1 MAGLTRLQR
10 VERVGAVEF
19 NARVCYNAFGGDT
32 MLPKK
37 ETLTIEFKS
46 DIKKLSDSE
55 IFEAVVAFAN
65 TEGGELYLGIE
76 DNGEVTGVH
85 KAHEN
90 TTTVSAF
97 IANNTVPPVPVRAEI
112 VEDTL
117 PVLKISVPKS
127 YSGITA
133 TVSGKTLHRQ
143 LKANGEPENVPM
155 YPTTFVTRLSDLRL
169 LDYSAMP
176 LLESSLE
183 DFDPLEVER
192 LRQLVTTYNGEKNLL
207 DLTDEDLF
215 KALGLVRELNNSLY
229 PTITGILLIG
239 KVEAIKRHVP
249 THAAVFQVL
258 EGTEVRNNDDYVLPL
273 LQTIERLN
281 NNLAA
286 RNPEQEIEMGLF
298 RFAIPEFDKRA
309 IREAL
314 VNAFSHRDYSKMGR
328 VRVTISDEGLTIANP
343 GGFIEG
349 VSINNLLTAEP
360 HGRNPQ
366 LADALKRIG
375 LAERTGRG
383 IDRIYEGS
391 LIFGRPL
398 PDYSAS
404 TSVTVSLFIQRSKP
418 DRQIAQ
424 LVANEQNRLG
434 RPLSLNTLLVL
445 NTLKDIPKSTV
456 NQLSKAIN
464 ISETAVKGILDTSI
478 EAGIV
483 EGFGN
488 GKNRTYILSPKVY
501 RTQTGKIG
509 YVRQVDIDET
519 RYPELIINLAKN
531 TEFLSRADVIQLL
544 HVSPSKAYTLLK
556 KLVAQG
562 VLEPVNKGH
571 YAKYRYVGNR

>member
-1 MAGLTRLQR
+1 
-10 VERVGAVEF
+10 
-19 NARVCYNAFGGDT
+19 

-46 DIKKLSDSE
+46 DRKKFPDSE
-55 IFEAVVAFAN
+55 LIEAVVAFAN
-65 TEGGELYLGIE
+65 TEGGDLYIGIE
-76 DNGEVTGVH
+76 DNGDVTGVH
-85 KAHEN
+85 KDHLNITA
-90 TTTVSAF
+90 VSALV
-97 IANNTVPPVPVRAEI
+97 ANNTVPPIPVRAELI
-112 VEDTL
+112 EDTF

-127 YSGITA
+127 YSGISA
-133 TVSGKTLHRQ
+133 TSNGKTLHRQ

-155 YPTTFVTRLSDLRL
+155 YPPMFATRLSDLRL

-176 LLESSLE
+176 LLESSID
-183 DFDPLEVER
+183 DFDPIEIDR
-192 LRQLVTTYNGEKNLL
+192 LKQLISSYNGEKNLL
-207 DLTDEDLF
+207 DLANEDLF
-215 KALGLVRELNNSLY
+215 KALGFVREQNNVLY

-239 KVEAIKRHVP
+239 KVSAIKRHVP

-258 EGTEVRNNDDYVLPL
+258 EGTEVKTNDDIVLPL
-273 LQTIERLN
+273 LQTIEGLN
-281 NNLAA
+281 NRLEM
-286 RNPEQEIEMGLF
+286 RNPEEEIEMGLF
-298 RFAIPEFDKRA
+298 RMSVPDFDKRA

-314 VNAFSHRDYSKMGR
+314 VNAFSHRDYTKMGR
-328 VRVTISDEGLTIANP
+328 VRVTVNDDGLTIANP

-349 VSINNLLTAEP
+349 VTIKNLLTAEP

-391 LIFGRPL
+391 LLFGRPL
-398 PDYSAS
+398 PDYTAS

-424 LVANEQNRLG
+424 LVSNEQNRLG

-445 NTLKDIPKSTV
+445 NTLKDLPKSTV
-456 NQLSKAIN
+456 GQLAEVIN
-464 ISETAVKGILDTSI
+464 ITETTTKGILDASI
-478 EAGIV
+478 SAGLVEA
-483 EGFGN
+483 FGN

-501 RTQTGKIG
+501 KTQTGKIG

-531 TEFLSRADVIQLL
+531 TDYLSRADVVQLL

-556 KLVAQG
+556 KLVEQG
-562 VLEPVNKGH
+562 LLEPVNKGH
-571 YAKYRYVGNR
+571 YAKYKYIDKH

>member
-1 MAGLTRLQR
+1 MNYEALPDDLKDHGRFCAWRYEDRNGRQTKVPYHPLTG
-10 VERVGAVEF
+10 EA
-19 NARVCYNAFGGDT
+19 ARSNDPGSFVSF
-32 MLPKK
+32 
-37 ETLTIEFKS
+37 S
-46 DIKKLSDSE
+46 
-55 IFEAVVAFAN
+55 EAV
-65 TEGGELYLGIE
+65 
-76 DNGEVTGVH
+76 
-85 KAHEN
+85 
-90 TTTVSAF
+90 
-97 IANNTVPPVPVRAEI
+97 
-112 VEDTL
+112 
-117 PVLKISVPKS
+117 
-127 YSGITA
+127 
-133 TVSGKTLHRQ
+133 Q
-143 LKANGEPENVPM
+143 ANGYDGIGIGIFNGLCAV
-155 YPTTFVTRLSDLRL
+155 DL
-169 LDYSAMP
+169 D
-176 LLESSLE
+176 
-183 DFDPLEVER
+183 DCI
-192 LRQLVTTYNGEKNLL
+192 
-207 DLTDEDLF
+207 TDS
-215 KALGLVRELNNSLY
+215 GY
-229 PTITGILLIG
+229 
-239 KVEAIKRHVP
+239 IKQP
-249 THAAVFQVL
+249 AADIIHL
-258 EGTEVRNNDDYVLPL
+258 MHSYTEVSPGGNG
-273 LQTIERLN
+273 IH
-281 NNLAA
+281 
-286 RNPEQEIEMGLF
+286 ILF
-298 RFAIPEFDKRA
+298 RADG
-309 IREAL
+309 
-314 VNAFSHRDYSKMGR
+314 FSYDTGR
-328 VRVTISDEGLTIANP
+328 YYIMNEGLTIANP

-544 HVSPSKAYTLLK
+544 HVSPSKAYILLK

>member
-1 MAGLTRLQR
+1 
-10 VERVGAVEF
+10 
-19 NARVCYNAFGGDT
+19 

-37 ETLTIEFKS
+37 ESLTIEFKS
-46 DIKKLSDSE
+46 DQKKLSDSE

-90 TTTVSAF
+90 TTTVCAF
-97 IANNTVPPVPVRAEI
+97 IANNTIPPVSVRAEI
-112 VEDTL
+112 VEDLL
-117 PVLKISVPKS
+117 PVLKISVPKT

-143 LKANGEPENVPM
+143 LKANGEPENIPM
-155 YPTTFVTRLSDLRL
+155 YPTAFATRLSDLRL

-176 LLESSLE
+176 LLQSSTE
-183 DFDPLEVER
+183 DFDPIEVQR
-192 LRQLVTTYNGEKNLL
+192 LRQLVASYNGEKNLL

-215 KALGLVRELNNSLY
+215 KALGLVREQNNILY

-239 KVEAIKRHVP
+239 KVEAIKRHIP

-281 NNLAA
+281 NSLEA
-286 RNPEQEIEMGLF
+286 RNPEQEIEIGLF
-298 RFAIPEFDKRA
+298 RYAIPEFDKRA

-328 VRVTISDEGLTIANP
+328 VRVTMSDEGLTIANP

-424 LVANEQNRLG
+424 LVTNEQNRLG

-456 NQLSKAIN
+456 SQIAEAIN
-464 ISETAVKGILDTSI
+464 ISDTVVKGILDTSI

-483 EGFGN
+483 DGFGN

-501 RTQTGKIG
+501 RTQTERIG

-531 TEFLSRADVIQLL
+531 TDFLSRADVVQLL

-556 KLVAQG
+556 KLVLQG
-562 VLEPVNKGH
+562 ALEPINKGH
-571 YAKYRYVGNR
+571 YAKYRYVGG

>member
-1 MAGLTRLQR
+1 
-10 VERVGAVEF
+10 
-19 NARVCYNAFGGDT
+19 

-37 ETLTIEFKS
+37 ESLTIEFKS
-46 DIKKLSDSE
+46 DQKKLSDSE

-90 TTTVSAF
+90 ITTVCAF
-97 IANNTVPPVPVRAEI
+97 IANNTIPPVSVRAEI
-112 VEDTL
+112 VEDIL
-117 PVLKISVPKS
+117 PVLKISVPKT

-143 LKANGEPENVPM
+143 LKADGEPENVPM
-155 YPTTFVTRLSDLRL
+155 YPTAFATRLSDLRL

-176 LLESSLE
+176 VLQSGIE
-183 DFDPLEVER
+183 DFDPIEVQR
-192 LRQLVTTYNGEKNLL
+192 LRQLVTSYNGEKNLL

-215 KALGLVRELNNSLY
+215 KALGLVREQNNTLY

-239 KVEAIKRHVP
+239 KVEAIKRHIP

-281 NNLAA
+281 SSLEA

-298 RFAIPEFDKRA
+298 RYAIPEFDRRA

-328 VRVTISDEGLTIANP
+328 VRVTINDEGLTIANP

-418 DRQIAQ
+418 DKQIAQ

-456 NQLSKAIN
+456 SQITEAIN
-464 ISETAVKGILDTSI
+464 ISDTAVKGILDTSI

-483 EGFGN
+483 DGFGN
-488 GKNRTYILSPKVY
+488 GKNRTYILSPRVY
-501 RTQTGKIG
+501 KTQAGKIG

-531 TEFLSRADVIQLL
+531 TDYLSRADVVQLL
-544 HVSPSKAYTLLK
+544 HVSTSKAYTLLK
-556 KLVAQG
+556 KLVSQG

-571 YAKYRYVGNR
+571 YAKYRYIGRR

>member
-1 MAGLTRLQR
+1 
-10 VERVGAVEF
+10 
-19 NARVCYNAFGGDT
+19 
-32 MLPKK
+32 MLPEK

-46 DIKKLSDSE
+46 DRKKLSNSD

-65 TEGGELYLGIE
+65 TEGGDLYLGIE

-85 KAHEN
+85 KEHEN
-90 TTTVSAF
+90 ITTVSAF
-97 IANNTVPPVPVRAEI
+97 IANNTVPPVSVRAEI
-112 VEDTL
+112 IEDVL
-117 PVLKISVPKS
+117 PVLKISVPKT

-133 TVSGKTLHRQ
+133 TISGKTLHRQ
-143 LKANGEPENVPM
+143 LKADGQPENVPM
-155 YPTTFVTRLSDLRL
+155 YPPMFATRLSDLRL

-176 LLESSLE
+176 LLQSSID
-183 DFDPLEVER
+183 DFDPIEVER
-192 LRQLVTTYNGEKNLL
+192 LRQLITSYNGEKNLL
-207 DLTDEDLF
+207 DLSDEDLY
-215 KALGLVRELNNSLY
+215 KALGLVREQNNTLF

-239 KVEAIKRHVP
+239 KIEAIKKHVP

-281 NNLAA
+281 SNLEA

-298 RFAIPEFDKRA
+298 RISAPEFDKRA

-328 VRVTISDEGLTIANP
+328 VRVTISDDGLTIANP

-383 IDRIYEGS
+383 IDRIFEGS

-424 LVANEQNRLG
+424 LVSNEQNRLG
-434 RPLSLNTLLVL
+434 RPLSINSLLVL
-445 NTLKDIPKSTV
+445 NTLKDLPKSTV
-456 NQLSKAIN
+456 SQIAEAIN
-464 ISETAVKGILDTSI
+464 ISETAIKGILDTSI
-478 EAGIV
+478 ESGLV
-483 EGFGN
+483 EGYGN

-501 RTQTGKIG
+501 KTQTAKIG

-531 TEFLSRADVIQLL
+531 TDFLSRADVIQLL
-544 HVSPSKAYTLLK
+544 HVSPSKAYNLLK
-556 KLVAQG
+556 KLVTQG
-562 VLEPVNKGH
+562 LLEPVNKGH
-571 YAKYRYVGNR
+571 YAKYRYIGK

>member
-1 MAGLTRLQR
+1 
-10 VERVGAVEF
+10 
-19 NARVCYNAFGGDT
+19 

-37 ETLTIEFKS
+37 ESLTIEFKS
-46 DIKKLSDSE
+46 DLKKLSDSE

-65 TEGGELYLGIE
+65 TEGGDLYLGIE
-76 DNGEVTGVH
+76 DNGEVTGIH
-85 KAHEN
+85 KSHKN
-90 TTTVSAF
+90 ILTVSAF
-97 IANNTVPPVPVRAEI
+97 IANNTVPPVSVRAEI
-112 VEDTL
+112 IDDTY

-133 TVSGKTLHRQ
+133 TATGKTLHRQ
-143 LKANGEPENVPM
+143 LKANGEPENVPL
-155 YPTTFVTRLSDLRL
+155 YPTMFATRLSDLRL

-176 LLESSLE
+176 LQQCSLA
-183 DFDPLEVER
+183 DFDPIETGR
-192 LRQLVTTYNGEKNLL
+192 LRQLILSYNGEKTLL
-207 DLTDEDLF
+207 DLTDEDLY
-215 KALGLVRELNNSLY
+215 KALGLVREQNGMLY

-239 KVEAIKRHVP
+239 KVEAIKQYIP
-249 THAAVFQVL
+249 THAAVFQSL
-258 EGTEVRNNDDYVLPL
+258 EGTEVRTNDDFVLPL

-281 NNLAA
+281 QNLEA

-298 RFAIPEFDKRA
+298 RLSVPEFDKRA

-328 VRVTISDEGLTIANP
+328 VRVLISDEGLTISNP

-349 VSINNLLTAEP
+349 VSIQNLLSAEP

-398 PDYSAS
+398 PDYSAT

-424 LVANEQNRLG
+424 LVSNEQNRLG
-434 RPLSLNTLLVL
+434 RPLSINTLLVL
-445 NTLKDIPKSTV
+445 NTLKDLPKSTV
-456 NQLSKAIN
+456 GQIAEAIN
-464 ISETAVKGILDTSI
+464 ISETAVKGILDSSI
-478 EAGIV
+478 EAGLV
-483 EGFGN
+483 DGFGN

-501 RTQTGKIG
+501 STKTARIG

-519 RYPELIINLAKN
+519 RYPELIINLAKSSD
-531 TEFLSRADVIQLL
+531 FLSNADVVQLL
-544 HVSPSKAYTLLK
+544 HVSSSKAYTLLK
-556 KLVAQG
+556 KLVDQG
-562 VLEPVNKGH
+562 VLSPINKGH
-571 YAKYRYVGNR
+571 YAKYKYIEK

>member
-1 MAGLTRLQR
+1 
-10 VERVGAVEF
+10 
-19 NARVCYNAFGGDT
+19 

-37 ETLTIEFKS
+37 ESLTVEFKS
-46 DIKKLSDSE
+46 DQKKLPDAE

-85 KAHEN
+85 KAHEK
-90 TTTVSAF
+90 TTTVCAF
-97 IANNTVPPVPVRAEI
+97 IANNTVPPVSVRAEI
-112 VEDTL
+112 IEDVL
-117 PVLKISVPKS
+117 PVLKISVPKT

-155 YPTTFVTRLSDLRL
+155 YPTAFATRLSDLRL

-176 LLESSLE
+176 VFQSSIE
-183 DFDPLEVER
+183 DFDPIEVQR
-192 LRQLVTTYNGEKNLL
+192 LRQLIISYNGEKNLL

-215 KALGLVRELNNSLY
+215 KALGLVREQNNALY

-239 KVEAIKRHVP
+239 KVEAIRRHVP

-281 NNLAA
+281 NNLEA
-286 RNPEQEIEMGLF
+286 RNPEQEIEMGVF
-298 RFAIPEFDKRA
+298 RLAIPEFDKRA

-349 VSINNLLTAEP
+349 VSISNLLTAEP

-424 LVANEQNRLG
+424 LIANEQNRLG
-434 RPLSLNTLLVL
+434 RPLSINTLLVL
-445 NTLKDIPKSTV
+445 NTLKDIPKSSAS
-456 NQLSKAIN
+456 QIAEAIN
-464 ISETAVKGILDTSI
+464 ISNTAVKGILDTSI

-483 EGFGN
+483 DGFGN

-501 RTQTGKIG
+501 RTQAGKIG

-519 RYPELIINLAKN
+519 RYPELVINLAKN
-531 TEFLSRADVIQLL
+531 TDFLSRADVIQLL

-556 KLVAQG
+556 KLVVQG

-571 YAKYRYVGNR
+571 YAKYRYVGRQ